1 MWWILLPLKGSKKKQ
16 VKPRPK
22 QACCY
27 NPFRLNLPLWHH
39 SNKNNK
45 TYFLL
50 TKIRWYP
57 FSNEGSESNQV
68 FFYSKKTKTSLIH
81 LCRWLL
87 HILVNESDFYHAAN
101 RTTKQKNNLSPPHH
115 QDIRRRRTLKC
126 RLPPG
131 NPRASKDLPKPLTSV
146 VLELTQKGVLVFRK
160 KNKVNSWGSVS
171 IICMYID
178 PLKKL
183 RVSKAQKMCS
193 ANSFVDQGRFAGHI
207 LEWHILP
214 KHVFFEFLDD
224 PWPSCGDGT
233 Y

>member
-1 MWWILLPLKGSKKKQ
+1 MDLIAPERKQKKQ

-81 LCRWLL
+81 LCRCLL

-115 QDIRRRRTLKC
+115 QDIRSALHLEVSFATWKSESFKGSSQTTHLS
-126 RLPPG
+126 G
-131 NPRASKDLPKPLTSV
+131 AWVDSKRCSCVSQKKQSQLLGQRIHHMYVYRSV
-146 VLELTQKGVLVFRK
+146 EK
-160 KNKVNSWGSVS
+160 
-171 IICMYID
+171 IE
-178 PLKKL
+178 
-183 RVSKAQKMCS
+183 
-193 ANSFVDQGRFAGHI
+193 SF
-207 LEWHILP
+207 
-214 KHVFFEFLDD
+214 
-224 PWPSCGDGT
+224 
-233 Y
+233 

>member
-1 MWWILLPLKGSKKKQ
+1 MIPFFQWRIWI
-16 VKPRPK
+16 KP
-22 QACCY
+22 
-27 NPFRLNLPLWHH
+27 
-39 SNKNNK
+39 S
-45 TYFLL
+45 FLL
-50 TKIRWYP
+50 QQKDKNFIDSPSVGVCYIFWWM
-57 FSNEGSESNQV
+57 N
-68 FFYSKKTKTSLIH
+68 LIFIM
-81 LCRWLL
+81 LRIELQ
-87 HILVNESDFYHAAN
+87 N
-101 RTTKQKNNLSPPHH
+101 KKNNLSPSPPHH
-115 QDIRRRRTLKC
+115 QDIRR
-126 RLPPG
+126 PS
-131 NPRASKDLPKPLTSV
+131 N
-146 VLELTQKGVLVFRK
+146 LEVSFATWKSESFKGSSQTTHLSGAWVDSTVFLVFRK

-214 KHVFFEFLDD
+214 KHVFFELLDD

>member
-1 MWWILLPLKGSKKKQ
+1 MDLIAPERKQKKQ

-81 LCRWLL
+81 LCRCLL

-101 RTTKQKNNLSPPHH
+101 RTTKQKKQPFTSTPSGHSQCFAPW
-115 QDIRRRRTLKC
+115 
-126 RLPPG
+126 
-131 NPRASKDLPKPLTSV
+131 SV
-146 VLELTQKGVLVFRK
+146 VCHLEIRELQRIFPNHSPQWRLSWLKKVFLVFRNK
-160 KNKVNSWGSVS
+160 KQSQLLGQR
-171 IICMYID
+171 IHHMYVYRSLEKIE
-178 PLKKL
+178 
-183 RVSKAQKMCS
+183 
-193 ANSFVDQGRFAGHI
+193 SF
-207 LEWHILP
+207 
-214 KHVFFEFLDD
+214 
-224 PWPSCGDGT
+224 
-233 Y
+233 

>member
-1 MWWILLPLKGSKKKQ
+1 MKDLNQTKFSFTAKRQKLHWFTCVGVCYIFWWM
-16 VKPRPK
+16 
-22 QACCY
+22 
-27 NPFRLNLPLWHH
+27 NLIFIMLRIELQ
-39 SNKNNK
+39 N
-45 TYFLL
+45 
-50 TKIRWYP
+50 
-57 FSNEGSESNQV
+57 
-68 FFYSKKTKTSLIH
+68 KKTTFH
-81 LCRWLL
+81 L
-87 HILVNESDFYHAAN
+87 HTI
-101 RTTKQKNNLSPPHH
+101 RTFAVLC
-115 QDIRRRRTLKC
+115 TLKC

-146 VLELTQKGVLVFRK
+146 ALELTQKGVLVFRK